1 VLYNAAINFE
11 AAHLLGR
18 AIQVRKVLI
27 ERFAD
32 TEYAKRAVYLV
43 GANFHALAF
52 YEQAA
57 DYYEQFARRFPG
69 EDGSDCTDA
78 DRAAGTCAI
87 ASEAL
92 QNAVFFRLG
101 LNQPD
106 KAEEDVRLFARNY
119 KRSLPRQ
126 TSEVVF
132 ALGSIYE
139 RAESWSRVI
148 DHYKRFLREY
158 RRTAMPQQ
166 VISANLKI
174 AMAYW
179 SLDRKDDAKRF
190 FQAAV
195 RAWDGAPDRI
205 NALEGSQGEKIGWLR
220 AALDG
225 TAQSMF
231 HLAEYKYVEFQ
242 RIRFPR
248 YSGGRSLERVN
259 RWAQDEFMVW
269 IGAKQTALQ
278 ETEALYNAVAGLRV
292 PVTDTVTLESPPWQ
306 IAAAARIGQMYIS
319 IIDAVQDAPVPEEIE
334 ADPELFD
341 IYVGAFDDPLEP
353 VRAQAISKFEF
364 CLRTA
369 TNVRWFNE
377 YSTICESE
385 LNRLNPRQYPV
396 AAELRG
402 TPNYMN
408 APLGDPGAVELS
420 TGEDE
425 EPPATEA
432 AAAAG
437 GES

>member
-1 VLYNAAINFE
+1 
-11 AAHLLGR
+11 
-18 AIQVRKVLI
+18 VRKVLI
-27 ERFAD
+27 ERYAD
-32 TEYAKRAVYLV
+32 SEQAKRAVYLV

-69 EDGSDCTDA
+69 EDGSSCTDTE
-78 DRAAGTCAI
+78 REAGLCAI

-106 KAEEDVRLFARNY
+106 KAEADVRLFARSY
-119 KRSLPRQ
+119 KRRLPRQ

-148 DHYKRFLREY
+148 AHYKRFLREY
-158 RRTAMPQQ
+158 RRAAMPPQ

-190 FQAAV
+190 FQAAA
-195 RAWDGAPDRI
+195 RAWETAPDRI
-205 NALEGSQGEKIGWLR
+205 NALDGTQAEKIGWLR
-220 AALDG
+220 EALDG
-225 TAQSMF
+225 TAQSLF
-231 HLAEYKYVEFQ
+231 HLAEYKYAEFR

-248 YSGGRSLERVN
+248 YSGGRSLDRVN
-259 RWAQDEFMVW
+259 TWAQNEFMTW
-269 IGAKQTALQ
+269 ITAKQTALR
-278 ETEALYNAVAGLRV
+278 ETEALYNAVAALRV
-292 PVTDTVTLESPPWQ
+292 PVTEAVTLESPPWQ

-319 IIDAVQDAPVPEEIE
+319 IIDAVQDAPIPEEIE
-334 ADPELFD
+334 SDPELFD

-377 YSTICESE
+377 YSTICETE

-402 TPNYMN
+402 APSYMN
-408 APLGDPGAVELS
+408 APFGDPGAVELS

-425 EPPATEA
+425 EEPDADG